1 MEKSSINKKGD
12 KMLEEKT
19 IKESLKIENSKAYA
33 VFSLPETK
41 RQIDGCR
48 TRKEISTKILDKRN
62 EIAEI
67 NKQRDK
73 ANSEL
78 AELLE
83 LDNKLTGIGC
93 CRLSKPIYKTIDG
106 LVQKDSEGLPII
118 DHYTHDEYCTH
129 KEEGEL
135 W

>member
-1 MEKSSINKKGD
+1 
-12 KMLEEKT
+12 MLEEKT

-48 TRKEISTKILDKRN
+48 TRKELANEILNKRN
-62 EIAEI
+62 ELAEI
-67 NKQRDK
+67 NKVRDK
-73 ANSEL
+73 INSEL

-118 DHYTHDEYCTH
+118 DYYTHDDFCSH
-129 KEEGEL
+129 KGD
-135 W
+135 